1 MMTIMRDCWT
11 SSVRTSSVQA
21 SMFAHALHYL
31 VSNLFHQYKKIK
43 LPPTS
48 KAQCQYAHKVCI
60 MSFFP
65 LSRQQNENTE
75 AARAL
80 GLLSRAFWSS
90 HLVLSGAPWPYVYAF
105 VSRSVHR

>member
-43 LPPTS
+43 LPP
-48 KAQCQYAHKVCI
+48 
-60 MSFFP
+60 MS
-65 LSRQQNENTE
+65 
-75 AARAL
+75 
-80 GLLSRAFWSS
+80 
-90 HLVLSGAPWPYVYAF
+90 
-105 VSRSVHR
+105 